1 MRWRRRSGPTG
12 PTRSV
17 QTAKPSIRTGHPSI
31 SVWSS
36 ARTAQVCGGDLSR
49 WLLSFKLGNSAWC
62 EMFCVFQTVTS
73 WYGEEQSVLRLIQ
86 MVLRVSKLIWEFMWG
101 PLCRKLQIKV
111 AQRHRIRKSLWD
123 KQNEWCMESDVLPLL
138 FCLPAGQHRGLGTMV
153 SKVQSLKLDTSV
165 WSNEIVQVGVAV
177 GSEFF
182 FFFFTGL
189 FFFFYIYIYILFF
202 IPIIRISDIPSDF
215 TTRFFTN

>member
-12 PTRSV
+12 PTRSA

-36 ARTAQVCGGDLSR
+36 ARTVQVCGGDLSAR
-49 WLLSFKLGNSAWC
+49 WLLSCKLLNSA
-62 EMFCVFQTVTS
+62 ELSYKFIKTVGVRCFAFS
-73 WYGEEQSVLRLIQ
+73 KQWLAGMGKSSAVLRLIQ

-101 PLCRKLQIKV
+101 PLCRILQIKV

-123 KQNEWCMESDVLPLL
+123 KQNEWCVESDVVPLL

-177 GSEFF
+177 LSFF
-182 FFFFTGL
+182 FFFYRS
-189 FFFFYIYIYILFF
+189 FF
-202 IPIIRISDIPSDF
+202 
-215 TTRFFTN
+215 